1 MEIIKVLEDHDILPK
16 GITKTAKNEV
26 NSQRGGLLP
35 ILLGGLA
42 SSLIANFLSKELFG
56 GSGIKRAGEGIKK
69 KSLMPSHPLT
79 KIEIQDYFKNERRF
93 NGVFSRDNFQKTIK
107 KEHMPLI

>member
-1 MEIIKVLEDHDILPK
+1 MIDIKIPAYVFSCRYEVAPQTRLIDESRVDEAVLILPK

-42 SSLIANFLSKELFG
+42 SSLIGNFLSKELFG
-56 GSGIKRAGEGIKK
+56 GSGIKRAGEGI
-69 KSLMPSHPLT
+69 
-79 KIEIQDYFKNERRF
+79 
-93 NGVFSRDNFQKTIK
+93 
-107 KEHMPLI
+107 

>member
-1 MEIIKVLEDHDILPK
+1 MPGIDGLIQKSLFSGSCPQSGGNKLDDIANVSKISNSGLNSMMEIIKVLEDHDILPK

-42 SSLIANFLSKELFG
+42 SSLIGNFLSKELFG
-56 GSGIKRAGEGIKK
+56 GSGIKRAGEGI
-69 KSLMPSHPLT
+69 
-79 KIEIQDYFKNERRF
+79 
-93 NGVFSRDNFQKTIK
+93 
-107 KEHMPLI
+107 